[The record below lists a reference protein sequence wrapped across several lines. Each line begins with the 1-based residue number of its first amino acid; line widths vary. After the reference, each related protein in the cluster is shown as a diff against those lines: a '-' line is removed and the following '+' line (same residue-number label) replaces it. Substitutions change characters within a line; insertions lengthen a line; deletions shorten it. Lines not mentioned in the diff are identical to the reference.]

1 MLLTVVT
8 LALLAASGYLV
19 SVLRHPY
26 RRCRRCQGAGKHFG
40 AVFGLAHRA
49 CRWCGGTG
57 RKYRLG
63 ARLIRG
69 ELS

>member
-1 MLLTVVT
+1 MLTVV
-8 LALLAASGYLV
+8 ALVLLGAGGYLM

-26 RRCRRCQGAGKHFG
+26 RPCRRCRGVGKHFG

-57 RKYRLG
+57 RRSRLG

-69 ELS
+69 S